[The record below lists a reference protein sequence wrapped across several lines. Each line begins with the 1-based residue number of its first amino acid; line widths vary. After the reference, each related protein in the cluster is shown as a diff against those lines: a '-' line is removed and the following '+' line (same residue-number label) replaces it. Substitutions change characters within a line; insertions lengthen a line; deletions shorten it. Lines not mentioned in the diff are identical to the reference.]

1 MVQSLNK
8 KVDLTINATSYLG
21 MANYGKVLVGDEAF
35 EYYNDKNVND
45 YIQIPWSEVTEIM
58 ASVMFKGKWIPR
70 FAVVTKNNGNF
81 IFSTRDNK
89 KTLRAVRNYVDGT
102 LAPEFKSQM
111 ENLSQSVVNMV
122 RGGLQNDASE
132 MIAQKTA
139 MLNELKEQCS
149 QHKAEFA
156 RRKETLKQYKEK
168 LSTI

>member
-1 MVQSLNK
+1 MEQSLNK
-8 KVDLTINATSYLG
+8 KVYLTINATSYLG

-89 KTLRAVRNYVDGT
+89 KTLRAVRNYVD
-102 LAPEFKSQM
+102 P
-111 ENLSQSVVNMV
+111 NNMV
-122 RGGLQNDASE
+122 RSLSFFQVISRGLKSLF
-132 MIAQKTA
+132 K
-139 MLNELKEQCS
+139 
-149 QHKAEFA
+149 
-156 RRKETLKQYKEK
+156 RK
-168 LSTI
+168 

>member
-21 MANYGKVLVGDEAF
+21 MASYGKVLVGDEAF

-89 KTLRAVRNYVDGT
+89 KTLRAVRNYVD
-102 LAPEFKSQM
+102 P
-111 ENLSQSVVNMV
+111 NNMV
-122 RGGLQNDASE
+122 RSLSFFQVISRGLKSLF
-132 MIAQKTA
+132 K
-139 MLNELKEQCS
+139 
-149 QHKAEFA
+149 
-156 RRKETLKQYKEK
+156 RK
-168 LSTI
+168 

>member
-21 MANYGKVLVGDEAF
+21 MTNYRKVLVGDEAF

-89 KTLRAVRNYVDGT
+89 KTLRAVRNYVD
-102 LAPEFKSQM
+102 P
-111 ENLSQSVVNMV
+111 NNMV
-122 RGGLQNDASE
+122 RSLSFFQVISRGLKSLF
-132 MIAQKTA
+132 K
-139 MLNELKEQCS
+139 
-149 QHKAEFA
+149 
-156 RRKETLKQYKEK
+156 RK
-168 LSTI
+168 

>member
-8 KVDLTINATSYLG
+8 KVDLTFNATCYFG

-35 EYYNDKNVND
+35 EYYNDKNIND

-89 KTLRAVRNYVDGT
+89 KTLRAVRNYVD
-102 LAPEFKSQM
+102 P
-111 ENLSQSVVNMV
+111 NNMV
-122 RGGLQNDASE
+122 RSLSFFQVISRGLKSLF
-132 MIAQKTA
+132 K
-139 MLNELKEQCS
+139 
-149 QHKAEFA
+149 
-156 RRKETLKQYKEK
+156 RK
-168 LSTI
+168 

>member
-8 KVDLTINATSYLG
+8 KVDLTIIATSYLG

-45 YIQIPWSEVTEIM
+45 YIQIPWSEVTKIM

-89 KTLRAVRNYVDGT
+89 KTLRAVRNYVD
-102 LAPEFKSQM
+102 P
-111 ENLSQSVVNMV
+111 NNMV
-122 RGGLQNDASE
+122 RSLSFFQVISRGLKSLF
-132 MIAQKTA
+132 K
-139 MLNELKEQCS
+139 
-149 QHKAEFA
+149 
-156 RRKETLKQYKEK
+156 RK
-168 LSTI
+168 

>member
-8 KVDLTINATSYLG
+8 KVDLTINATSYLE

-89 KTLRAVRNYVDGT
+89 KTLRAVRNYVD
-102 LAPEFKSQM
+102 P
-111 ENLSQSVVNMV
+111 NNMV
-122 RGGLQNDASE
+122 RSLSFFQVISRGLKSLF
-132 MIAQKTA
+132 K
-139 MLNELKEQCS
+139 
-149 QHKAEFA
+149 
-156 RRKETLKQYKEK
+156 RK
-168 LSTI
+168 

>member
-70 FAVVTKNNGNF
+70 FAV
-81 IFSTRDNK
+81 FSTRDNK
-89 KTLRAVRNYVDGT
+89 KTLRAVRNYVD
-102 LAPEFKSQM
+102 P
-111 ENLSQSVVNMV
+111 NNMV
-122 RGGLQNDASE
+122 RSLSFFQVISRGLKSLF
-132 MIAQKTA
+132 K
-139 MLNELKEQCS
+139 
-149 QHKAEFA
+149 
-156 RRKETLKQYKEK
+156 RK
-168 LSTI
+168 

>member
-21 MANYGKVLVGDEAF
+21 MENYGKVLVGDEAF

-89 KTLRAVRNYVDGT
+89 KTLRAVRNYVD
-102 LAPEFKSQM
+102 P
-111 ENLSQSVVNMV
+111 NNMV
-122 RGGLQNDASE
+122 RSLSFFQVISRGLKSLF
-132 MIAQKTA
+132 K
-139 MLNELKEQCS
+139 
-149 QHKAEFA
+149 
-156 RRKETLKQYKEK
+156 RK
-168 LSTI
+168 